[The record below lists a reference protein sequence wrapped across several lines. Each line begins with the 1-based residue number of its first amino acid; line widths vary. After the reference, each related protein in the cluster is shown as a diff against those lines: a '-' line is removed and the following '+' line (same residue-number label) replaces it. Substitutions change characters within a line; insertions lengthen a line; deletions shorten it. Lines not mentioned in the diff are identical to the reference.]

1 VLGVPQEDGDFFVF
15 QAYPAG
21 GGLSQTA
28 VNRETGARTQ
38 LAGIV
43 TALVVVLTLL
53 FLTPPVRGP
62 APGHPGAV
70 VIVAV
75 VGLVGLVDLAALRR
89 LRRIRF
95 RDHGLALVALAA
107 VLVLGVLEG
116 VLLAV
121 VVSMLTLIHGV
132 NHPPIEVLGRRPGS
146 GHWRGLDRHPDG
158 ETVPGMLVL
167 RPVTPIYFANAPR
180 LRRRLL
186 ELVDACDPPP
196 RVLVLDLDAVP
207 DIDVTALDLL
217 PSFDA
222 DLRERSITL
231 WLANPNDRPLD
242 MLRRL
247 PDTDAW
253 ERRLFGDLDAA
264 AAHSSSSGDE
274 PRPGRP
280 PR

>member
-43 TALVVVLTLL
+43 T
-53 FLTPPVRGP
+53 
-62 APGHPGAV
+62 
-70 VIVAV
+70 
-75 VGLVGLVDLAALRR
+75 
-89 LRRIRF
+89 
-95 RDHGLALVALAA
+95 ALVALAA

-146 GHWRGLDRHPDG
+146 GHWRAWTGIPTAR
-158 ETVPGMLVL
+158 
-167 RPVTPIYFANAPR
+167 
-180 LRRRLL
+180 
-186 ELVDACDPPP
+186 
-196 RVLVLDLDAVP
+196 LDLDAVP

-247 PDTDAW
+247 PDSDAW